1 MLGTQQR
8 HVVTEYDEEKIKV
21 GGLHG
26 RNAKLPSR
34 PFGQPDWQTRL
45 RAGGVSATPLTAVVI
60 GISSP
65 ALLCGLES
73 IVKDTSG
80 LHLSGSGGTFSAFVE
95 KCASAGK
102 CIALADPFLGERGIR
117 SFMESLKSVAP
128 QAQPLLMTDTYQP
141 HIVREAMKTGARG
154 FVDKSSDTAEIR
166 TALSSVAK
174 GERYFSPTIAAQLAE
189 SLTVDDL
196 TPREMQ
202 VLEFLSTGVCNKTIA
217 RGLDVAVGTIK
228 THVCAI
234 MSKLEARS
242 RTDAVLRASRLGLIQ
257 LA

>member
-8 HVVTEYDEEKIKV
+8 HVATEDVVETIDTDRS
-21 GGLHG
+21 HA
-26 RNAKLPSR
+26 RNAKTPSR
-34 PFGQPDWQTRL
+34 PFGAPDWQARL
-45 RAGGVSATPLTAVVI
+45 RAGGIGTTTLTAVVI

-73 IVKDTSG
+73 IVKGTSG
-80 LHLSGSGGTFSAFVE
+80 LRLSGSGGTFSAFVE
-95 KCASAGK
+95 ECASAGK
-102 CIALADPFLGERGIR
+102 CIALADPFLGEGGIR
-117 SFMESLKSVAP
+117 SFMESLKDMAP
-128 QAQPLLMTDTYQP
+128 RAQPLLMTDTYQP
-141 HIVREAMKTGARG
+141 HVVREAMKAGARG
-154 FVDKSSDTAEIR
+154 FVGKSSDMAEIR
-166 TALSSVAK
+166 TALSSVAQ
-174 GERYFSPTIAAQLAE
+174 GERYFSPMIAARLAE

-234 MSKLEARS
+234 MCKLEARS